1 MKKKKSILL
10 LILLPILLLACN
22 HGELLTEKTI
32 VPPEPTATDLPPTA
46 TPTPTQELVVTQDS
60 NNDFSLDDFPL
71 SQLSIGDPYSPE
83 LGNLGYNIKEY
94 HLVFNIDP
102 AFPNQFENQA
112 TIKAVSDYPSLEYI
126 SFDFTGYDIHNVE
139 VNDSDVKFLR
149 TQYKLLI
156 KLNEPIAKNEEF
168 DIFVHY
174 SGKPDDSPTPYSL
187 IKFSQGPIFPTERT
201 MIVISE
207 PDGAR
212 KLFPCNDHPR
222 DKAIF
227 TVDIITPS
235 DLIGV
240 SNGNLYDTQLLD
252 TDEIKYRWKSN
263 DKMATYLLTV
273 AVGDYEI
280 EEYTFDNGLIVRN
293 YVLPGTEYYLKE
305 YMPILNEAM
314 TIYEEYF
321 GPYPFET
328 FGHVLHF
335 MDGITLES
343 QATVALS
350 STMIDEN
357 TLLHELV
364 HMWFGNWVS
373 LDSWGEIWRNEGF
386 ATYFGKLYLNRDTP
400 NTYGYYMEAIYVDAI
415 NRDDLFSLGD
425 LPKNEMFGY
434 ESYVVGSAVVYRLR
448 EELGDDAFFNGL
460 KNYLNIYGGGTASD
474 AEFQAVMEDACQ
486 CSLDE
491 FFSFWLEP

>member
-1 MKKKKSILL
+1 MKKNKPLLL
-10 LILLPILLLACN
+10 LIFLSILLLACN
-22 HGELLTEKTI
+22 LGDLLTEEVV
-32 VPPEPTATDLPPTA
+32 VPIEPTATNIPPTS
-46 TPTPTQELVVTQDS
+46 TPVPDLVVTQDS
-60 NNDFSLDDFPL
+60 EDNTFTLDDFPL
-71 SQLSIGDPYSPE
+71 NQLSIGDPYSPE
-83 LGNLGYNIKEY
+83 LGNLGYNVKEY
-94 HLVFNIDP
+94 HLQIKIDP
-102 AFPNQFENQA
+102 SFPDQFENQA
-112 TIKAVSDYPSLEYI
+112 NIIAISDFPSLEYI
-126 SFDFTGYDIHNVE
+126 SLDLTGYDIHNLE
-139 VNDSDVKFLR
+139 VNDNEVQFLR

-156 KLNEPIAKNEEF
+156 RLNEPIAKNEEF
-168 DIFVHY
+168 IIFVQY
-174 SGKPDDSPTPYSL
+174 GGKPDDSPTPYSF
-187 IKFSQGPIFPTERT
+187 IKFSQGPIFPTEKT

-227 TVDIITPS
+227 TVDIITPP
-235 DLIGV
+235 DLIGI
-240 SNGNLYDTQLLD
+240 SNGNLYDTQVLD
-252 TDEIKYRWKSN
+252 SGEIMYRWKSN
-263 DKMATYLLTV
+263 NKMATYLLTV
-273 AVGDYEI
+273 AVGDYKI
-280 EEYTFDNGLIVRN
+280 NEYTFDNGLIVRN

-314 TIYEEYF
+314 TYYEELF

-328 FGHVLHF
+328 FGHVLHN
-335 MDGITLES
+335 MNGITLET

-400 NTYGYYMEAIYVDAI
+400 NTYGYYMEAVYVDAI
-415 NRDDLFSLGD
+415 NRDDLYSLGD

-460 KNYLNIYGGGTASD
+460 RNYLNIYGGGTASD
-474 AEFQAVMEDACQ
+474 SEFQAVMEDACQ
-486 CSLDE
+486 CPLDE